1 MKKVISCL
9 FVLSALAC
17 ASSPNAAN
25 EPAVTAELA
34 DVHFSG
40 DVHFAN
46 QIAVQ
51 FRVQVTNSTAET
63 VHLRKVEL
71 HTAATGAFGVRVT
84 NNYDVAIPAGQST
97 VVELSGTGQSVGG
110 RFAPEEPVM
119 FRGSAYIDTPSGSFV
134 KMFESAVRPADQ

>member
-1 MKKVISCL
+1 MKR
-9 FVLSALAC
+9 FALLALLLAAC

-25 EPAVTAELA
+25 EPAVTAQLA

-40 DVHFAN
+40 DVRFAN

-63 VHLRKVEL
+63 VRLRKVEL

-84 NNYDVAIPAGQST
+84 NNYDIAIPAGQST
-97 VVELSGTGQSVGG
+97 VVELNATGSSVGG
-110 RFAPEEPVM
+110 RFAPDEPVM
-119 FRGSAYIDTPSGSFV
+119 FRGSAYIDTATGSFV
-134 KMFESAVRPADQ
+134 KMFESSVRPTDQ